1 MQTSTSKLL
10 INTQIKVFDMSNKSN
25 SGKAAAAAMTAEQR
39 KDRAMKGVEKRKIL
53 AGLPK
58 ALYEG
63 KLKIGESE
71 LDVAV
76 LDDSS
81 RIITQAAIFKALDRP
96 VRGTSRMINIPVF
109 MDAQNLQPFIDE
121 GLRGVISK
129 VQYIDFN
136 GKIQEGYNAT
146 IMPLVC
152 DLYLST

>member
-1 MQTSTSKLL
+1 M
-10 INTQIKVFDMSNKSN
+10 NKRAN
-25 SGKAAAAAMTAEQR
+25 SGKATAEKMTAEQR
-39 KDRAMKGVEKRKIL
+39 KERAMKGVEKRKIL
-53 AGLPK
+53 AELPK

-121 GLRGVISK
+121 GLRDVINK
-129 VQYIDFN
+129 VQYIDF
-136 GKIQEGYNAT
+136 KIFFNNF
-146 IMPLVC
+146 
-152 DLYLST
+152 

>member
-1 MQTSTSKLL
+1 M
-10 INTQIKVFDMSNKSN
+10 NKRAN
-25 SGKAAAAAMTAEQR
+25 SGKATAEKMTAEQR
-39 KDRAMKGVEKRKIL
+39 KERAMKGVEKRKIL

-96 VRGTSRMINIPVF
+96 VRGTSRRTVF
-109 MDAQNLQPFIDE
+109 FSALI
-121 GLRGVISK
+121 
-129 VQYIDFN
+129 
-136 GKIQEGYNAT
+136 
-146 IMPLVC
+146 
-152 DLYLST
+152 